1 MNETLSRDGSVR
13 CVVMR
18 GGTTRGVFFDA
29 RDLPSDA
36 VRRDAILMAVIGG
49 PDPRQVDGLGG
60 ADLLLSKVALVWPSR
75 RPGTDVE
82 CQFGSITPGSTRI
95 KYGANCGN
103 LSSAVAC
110 FARQLGLVPPDAA
123 QARLFN
129 PDSGT
134 AMVAR
139 WPAWEPTLR
148 EEMAATSGMPV
159 SGDLVEVTFLS
170 PAATATGRLLPTGR
184 PVDCLA
190 MPDGRTVSASIV
202 DAGALYVFLRADE
215 VGLADGATTDGL
227 RQDAD
232 FAALCEYLRGQA
244 AVLTGLV
251 NDPAEA
257 LAKTPA
263 VPKLSFVRPPADFR
277 TEGRGLRMD
286 GGGVDLIGRIVSSQ
300 AFHKAYAVTGAIAT
314 AAAAAVPGSV
324 VSGVLPGGGTLRAG
338 RLRIGHPTG
347 LIECAI
353 DACRSGDGITIRC
366 ASVLRTA
373 RRIMEGCCELDARR
387 LDEIETLMG
396 SSAQAG

>member
-1 MNETLSRDGSVR
+1 MNETLSRGGSVR

-29 RDLPSDA
+29 RDLPADP
-36 VRRDAILMAVIGG
+36 VRRDAMLMAVIGG

-75 RPGTDVE
+75 RPGIDVE
-82 CQFGSITPGSTRI
+82 CQFGSITPGSARI

-110 FARQLGLVPPDAA
+110 FARQQGIVAPAA
-123 QARLFN
+123 EQVRLFN

-159 SGDLVEVTFLS
+159 SGDLVELTFLS

-184 PVDCLA
+184 PVDFLA
-190 MPDGRTVSASIV
+190 MPDGRAVSASIV
-202 DAGALYVFLRADE
+202 DAGALYVFLRAED
-215 VGLADGATTDGL
+215 VGVAQGATTDAL
-227 RQDAD
+227 RQDRE
-232 FAALCEYLRGQA
+232 FSALCENLRGQA
-244 AVLTGLV
+244 AVLAGLV
-251 NDPAEA
+251 SDRSEA
-257 LAKTPA
+257 LARTPA
-263 VPKLSFVRPPADFR
+263 VPKLSLVQPPVDFH
-277 TEGRGLRMD
+277 TEGRGAWMD
-286 GGGVDLIGRIVSSQ
+286 GGTIDVVGRIVSSQ

-314 AAAAAVPGSV
+314 AAAAVVPGSV
-324 VSGVLPGGGTLRAG
+324 VSGVLRSSGTLRAG

-347 LIECAI
+347 LIGCAL
-353 DACRSGDGITIRC
+353 DACRSGDEITIRC

-396 SSAQAG
+396 SPAQAG